1 MHFGLGPAIFFSLIL
16 WWCIWWGKR
25 RPSNGKF
32 DGKFENVGQILEPEV
47 VVEEAIELVKEGLEL
62 AIYGQNNTKHLE
74 GCPNVPMT
82 CMRCVYDEDRK
93 RFEVFLTKHGAS
105 DE

>member
-1 MHFGLGPAIFFSLIL
+1 MSCYGRTERG
-16 WWCIWWGKR
+16 G
-25 RPSNGKF
+25 
-32 DGKFENVGQILEPEV
+32 
-47 VVEEAIELVKEGLEL
+47 EEGIELVKEGLEL
-62 AIYGQNNTKHLE
+62 AIYGQNDTKQLE
-74 GCPNVPMT
+74 CCPNVPMT